1 MKGGT
6 YEYICRPM
14 YRYQID
20 NIPNDIDVLP
30 RYAVI
35 RVRVLLE
42 QLDRLRLVPLNVFVD
57 RVFVRE

>member
-6 YEYICRPM
+6 YELVCSPM
-14 YRYQID
+14 HRYQID

-35 RVRVLLE
+35 RVRILLE

-57 RVFVRE
+57 RVLVRE